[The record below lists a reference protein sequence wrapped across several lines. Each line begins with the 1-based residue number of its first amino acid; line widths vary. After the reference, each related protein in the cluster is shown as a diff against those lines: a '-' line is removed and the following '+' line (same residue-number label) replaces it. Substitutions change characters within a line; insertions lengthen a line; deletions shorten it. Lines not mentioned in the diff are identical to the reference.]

1 MNNIAIGQYINTNS
15 WIHRLDPRIKILG
28 VFIALV
34 SIFIIPIPKWNLPDH
49 TADYVRMIM
58 LAVMIVGVILLILT
72 AKIPLK
78 KVMNGLK
85 PIVVLLTFTFV
96 MQVIYSHDGTALY
109 HTNISFGVITILV
122 LVIALV
128 FYHQTKKY
136 IPFRTLYFFLMVI
149 GLFFILTIDFKYLN
163 FTANQPFTIYDQGVI
178 RAAFLFFRI
187 TGVIMFTSLL
197 TFTTMTTDLNY
208 GIESLLSPLKKIKVP
223 VEVLS
228 MMISLTLRSIPTLL
242 EETEKI
248 MKAQS
253 SRGSDFKES
262 KLKEKVVQIIALLI
276 PVFVISFKRSE
287 ELANAMEARGYVLG
301 QKRSRIDTYKLGFVD
316 YFSLFVLVGVLT
328 ASIVLRVLI

>member
-1 MNNIAIGQYINTNS
+1 
-15 WIHRLDPRIKILG
+15 
-28 VFIALV
+28 
-34 SIFIIPIPKWNLPDH
+34 
-49 TADYVRMIM
+49 
-58 LAVMIVGVILLILT
+58 
-72 AKIPLK
+72 
-78 KVMNGLK
+78 
-85 PIVVLLTFTFV
+85 
-96 MQVIYSHDGTALY
+96 
-109 HTNISFGVITILV
+109 
-122 LVIALV
+122 
-128 FYHQTKKY
+128 
-136 IPFRTLYFFLMVI
+136 
-149 GLFFILTIDFKYLN
+149 
-163 FTANQPFTIYDQGVI
+163 
-178 RAAFLFFRI
+178 
-187 TGVIMFTSLL
+187 MFTSLL

-316 YFSLFVLVGVLT
+316 YFSLFCLSRRTYSEYCFKGFNMRYKVLVSYDGSNYIGFQKQEHGLSIQREIEKAFKNMT
-328 ASIVLRVLI
+328 QIMTPIYASGRTDKHVHAKAQVFSF